1 MTEEEFYS
9 GLRILPDQWWEIR
22 LYQIHPTHVWVIKL
36 GAPPSA
42 WPKGGECSRQ
52 EDDFCPVT
60 ALCLAVNGLHL
71 LPSQYLEAGE
81 ALGLKPEFVEKI
93 IRAADHS
100 PNHDARVRRR
110 LLQALGIAEAPEE
123 VA

>member
-9 GLRILPDQWWEIR
+9 RLQTLPDQWWEVR

-36 GAPPSA
+36 GAPRSA
-42 WPKGGECSRQ
+42 WPREGEWPQ
-52 EDDFCPVT
+52 QDEDFCPVT
-60 ALCLAVNGLHL
+60 ALCLAVHGVHF

-81 ALGLKPEFVEKI
+81 ALGVDLDLVEKI
-93 IRAADHS
+93 VRAADHS
-100 PNHDARVRRR
+100 PHHDVQVRRR
-110 LLQALGIAEAPEE
+110 LLTALGLSEAPRE